1 MVNTTTGSAD
11 EAAHQKASIRK
22 KVLDLLDTELEH
34 LINTLKIKQSDVVT
48 TLVKEKNCTN

>member
-22 KVLDLLDTELEH
+22 KVSDLLDTELEH
-34 LINTLKIKQSDVVT
+34 LIDTLNVVQSDVVA
-48 TLVKEKNCTN
+48 TLVKGKQH